1 MSDKY
6 IILFTSDKNLRQSL
20 ALILERAG
28 YKIISTDNVYK
39 ALELIKSA
47 KAHLIISDFDL
58 PGTRS
63 ILLPRIKDMGD
74 SVAAIILTDQ
84 TISEFYKGDPCPN
97 IHYLEKLIAPE
108 RLLSFVGEVIGQKD
122 SFHLTRRI
130 EPDLYEHR
138 AR

>member
-28 YKIISTDNVYK
+28 YKIISTDNVNK

-47 KAHLIISDFDL
+47 KPYLIISDFDL

-63 ILLPRIKDMGD
+63 ILLPRIMNMRD
-74 SVAAIILTDQ
+74 SMSAIILTDHI
-84 TISEFYKGDPCPN
+84 ISDRNKGDPYPN
-97 IHYLEKLIAPE
+97 IHYLEKPIAPE
-108 RLLSFVGEVIGQKD
+108 RLLSFVGEVIGQMD
-122 SFHLTRRI
+122 SSHLVRSIGTN
-130 EPDLYEHR
+130 LHEHS